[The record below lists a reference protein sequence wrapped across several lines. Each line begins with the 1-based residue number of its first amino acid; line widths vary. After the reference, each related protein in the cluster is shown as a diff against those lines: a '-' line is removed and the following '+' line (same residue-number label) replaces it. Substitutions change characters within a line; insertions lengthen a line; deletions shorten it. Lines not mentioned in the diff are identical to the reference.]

1 MSQVLVLPPLHHHN
15 DEGEE
20 AETKSCNGS
29 NDVKQNDNLKSSD
42 KLTAALVAIMQ
53 QQQMISKIAPPTTTN
68 IEKEG
73 GDIERAIE
81 IDAAEALERRMK
93 QMELSMPQKVEAML
107 DEGISEVKDAM
118 GDLLVEVSESTE

>member
-1 MSQVLVLPPLHHHN
+1 MSQVLVLPPLHHSN
-15 DEGEE
+15 DEVEE
-20 AETKSCNGS
+20 EETKSCNSS
-29 NDVKQNDNLKSSD
+29 NDVKQNDNLKSSE
-42 KLTAALVAIMQ
+42 KLTAALVAIMR
-53 QQQMISKIAPPTTTN
+53 QQQMISKIAPPATNN

-107 DEGISEVKDAM
+107 DEGINEVKDAM
-118 GDLLVEVSESTE
+118 GDLLAEVSESTE